1 MIHIASK
8 IFFPSRQFE
17 NGERKLIPSNPIQSN
32 PNQSNPIRFDS
43 IRFSAL
49 AGPTTAV
56 TNTQT
61 QTHELP

>member
-17 NGERKLIPSNPIQSN
+17 NGERKLIPFNPIQT
-32 PNQSNPIRFDS
+32 NPIRFDS